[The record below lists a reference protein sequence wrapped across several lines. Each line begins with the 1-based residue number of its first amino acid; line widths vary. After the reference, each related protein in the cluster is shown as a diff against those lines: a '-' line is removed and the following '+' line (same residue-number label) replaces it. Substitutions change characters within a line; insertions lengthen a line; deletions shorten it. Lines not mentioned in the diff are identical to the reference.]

1 MTGNITTS
9 NKNFKIKDANNYV
22 SKYIKNCIK
31 ENKGKKSIEV
41 TLPISVVGH
50 GMRPFGASPSP
61 NDYIDFTLDLGKLK
75 DWASGM
81 LNVFQWHFPN

>member
-31 ENKGKKSIEV
+31 ENKGKKQALAPNSAGHFL
-41 TLPISVVGH
+41 LPVYYLFS
-50 GMRPFGASPSP
+50 
-61 NDYIDFTLDLGKLK
+61 
-75 DWASGM
+75 
-81 LNVFQWHFPN
+81 